1 MTIQI
6 LEIVVYSHDGRRRS
20 LSLRPGQLNIITGGS
35 KTGKSALV
43 DIVDYCFGAGQC
55 RVPEGPI
62 RRCVAW
68 FGVRFTIVGGE
79 AFVARLCPIP
89 PAASSDTCY
98 LEFGDQVV
106 VPEFGDLVG
115 VTNSEGVQRLL
126 TSWVGIGDN
135 VHEPS
140 GGQTREPLSATI
152 RHALGLC
159 FQPQD
164 EIIRRQQ
171 LFHGAGDNFVAQALK
186 DTLPYFLGAVDDG
199 YVRKRE
205 ELRRL
210 GRQLRQYERQ
220 LRELESLRGEG
231 ASRASSLLAEARD
244 VGLSE
249 VTASTLEEAVAGL
262 LDIEALGAEGWT
274 VTDAES
280 SEYERLSTERAR
292 LQEEAKRLR
301 DQVTAARAFAQSGVG
316 FSREASEQQARL
328 MSLGIFDG
336 VPEREVCP
344 LCEQVLGK
352 GLDSPGATDIAE
364 SLTGI
369 SASLNTVARTSPQVE
384 RTIGDIEAR
393 LQELRAELVR
403 NRGDMEAVR
412 TANDRVQEL
421 TDEASRRALVVGRIS
436 LYLESLPELSDDADL
451 EREVQE
457 LRERRETLLE
467 ELSDDKVWERI
478 DSITSIL
485 SQRMTDWARS
495 LDLEHSQS
503 PLRLDVKKL
512 TIVADTADGPV
523 PMDHM
528 GSGENWV
535 GYHLIG
541 HLGLHQWFAERERPV
556 PRFLFLDQPSQVY
569 FPPETDVDGSLA
581 SVSEDDRAAVSRMFQ
596 FVQTVV
602 QQLAPQFQ
610 VIVTEH
616 ADINEGWFQE
626 AIVERWRDGLKL
638 IPEDWPRLE
647 SG

>member
-6 LEIVVYSHDGRRRS
+6 LDIVVYSHDGRHRS
-20 LSLRPGQLNIITGGS
+20 LELRPGHLNIVTGGS

-43 DIVDYCFGAGQC
+43 DIVDYCFGAGEC

-68 FGVRFTIVGGE
+68 FGVRFTVAGGE
-79 AFVARLCPIP
+79 AFVARLCPVP
-89 PAASSDTCY
+89 PAVSSETCY
-98 LEFGDQVV
+98 VDVGDRVA
-106 VPEFGDLVG
+106 VPEYGELG
-115 VTNSEGVQRLL
+115 GATNSDGVQRLL
-126 TSWVGIGDN
+126 TSWVGITDN

-140 GGQTREPLSATI
+140 DGQTREPLSATI

-171 LFHGAGDNFVAQALK
+171 LFHGASDNFVAQALK
-186 DTLPYFLGAVDDG
+186 DTLPYLLGAVDDD
-199 YVRKRE
+199 YVRKRA

-210 GRQLRQYERQ
+210 SRRLRQTERQ
-220 LRELESLRGEG
+220 LSELASLRGEG

-244 VGLSE
+244 IGLSD
-249 VTASTLEEAVAGL
+249 VTAGTWEEAVQVLREIGTSGAVGWEMVDAG
-262 LDIEALGAEGWT
+262 G
-274 VTDAES
+274 

-292 LQEEAKRLR
+292 LLEEHRRLR
-301 DQVTAARAFAQSGVG
+301 DEIAAARAFAQSGAG
-316 FSREASEQQARL
+316 FSREASEQRVRL
-328 MSLGIFDG
+328 MSLGIFEG
-336 VPEREVCP
+336 ASEGEVCP
-344 LCEQVLGK
+344 LCEQELGE
-352 GLDSPGATDIAE
+352 GPESPTVAEVAE

-369 SASLNTVARTSPQVE
+369 SARLDTVTRISPQVE
-384 RTIGDIEAR
+384 RAIGGLESR
-393 LQELRAELVR
+393 LQEVRAELAR

-412 TANDRVQEL
+412 SADDRVQEL

-436 LYLESLPELSDDADL
+436 LYLESLPELQDDAVL
-451 EREVQE
+451 EREARE
-457 LRERRETLLE
+457 LRERREQLLE
-467 ELSDDKVWERI
+467 ELSEDRVWERI

-485 SQRMTDWARS
+485 SQRMTEWARS

-512 TIVADTADGPV
+512 TIVADTGDGPV
-523 PMDHM
+523 PMDRM

-541 HLGLHQWFAERERPV
+541 HLGLHQWFVERGRPV

-569 FPPETDVDGSLA
+569 FPPEADVDASLTP
-581 SVSEDDRAAVSRMFQ
+581 VREDDRMAVSRMFE
-596 FVQTVV
+596 FMRMVV
-602 QQLAPQFQ
+602 RQLAPEFQ

-616 ADINEGWFQE
+616 ADIGDDWFQE
-626 AIVERWRDGLKL
+626 AVVERWRDGRKL
-638 IPEDWPRLE
+638 VPEDWPRLDA
-647 SG
+647 G